1 MIGCK
6 ALCCHRQKF
15 LRNVLVDE
23 QAFRRIAYARA
34 LALGVDENILRH
46 LKVGSRINVNVAV
59 ARAGLDDGHGRVHD
73 NRADQ
78 SCAAARN
85 QHIEIAVQLHHLGC
99 GVAAGVLHQIDGV
112 LRQTLGC
119 QRCAHQLCQA
129 HGGLECLL
137 AAAQDARRAGL
148 EAQHSRIHG
157 DIRASLVDNADHAHR
172 HALLTDVQA
181 VRTLVHPKH
190 LTDRVGQRRHL
201 TAAFGNARNALF
213 VQHQTVDQAVVQT
226 CRSAVFNINPV
237 CRDDLVRMC
246 HQRVRNGENAAVFV
260 VRAELR
266 HRILG
271 AAGILGDLHERSH
284 YIFTS

>member
-1 MIGCK
+1 M
-6 ALCCHRQKF
+6 
-15 LRNVLVDE
+15 
-23 QAFRRIAYARA
+23 
-34 LALGVDENILRH
+34 
-46 LKVGSRINVNVAV
+46 AV

-112 LRQTLGC
+112 LRQTLGRQC
-119 QRCAHQLCQA
+119 LAHQPGQA
-129 HGGLECLL
+129 HGGLERLL
-137 AAAQDARRAGL
+137 AAAQNARRAGL

-157 DIRASLVDNADHAHR
+157 NVRTSLVDDADHTHR

-181 VRTLVHPKH
+181 VRTLMHPEH

-201 TAAFGNARNALF
+201 TAALCNARNALF

-260 VRAELR
+260 VRTELR
-266 HRILG
+266 HRVFR
-271 AAGILGDLHERSH
+271 AAGIFGDLHERSH